1 MARSDHESSGE
12 APTVPV
18 LSNIEQTAKTR
29 ASRLVISQ
37 SLYPARRKRPLGK
50 SGPSAGLLSLL
61 LTVSRP
67 CADWREMAGWSSS
80 NSDTVW
86 LLLLRRKIQA
96 CASSRVARSGSYPE
110 PLCNP
115 FQTWPAHFNDFP
127 YLRPATLC
135 WLSRIEE
142 SNARFPQFEGARG
155 SGLAEARAHS
165 PRPGWSSLDNE
176 PVVVCVLDFHRVLM
190 TERTA

>member
-1 MARSDHESSGE
+1 MTALYCRSRREGPTASPLPVPSPRPDAGELAGARRSHRKERETFCPLKKPVSMARSDHESSGE

-50 SGPSAGLLSLL
+50 SGPSAGLLSLP

-86 LLLLRRKIQA
+86 LLLLRRG
-96 CASSRVARSGSYPE
+96 RYR
-110 PLCNP
+110 
-115 FQTWPAHFNDFP
+115 
-127 YLRPATLC
+127 
-135 WLSRIEE
+135 
-142 SNARFPQFEGARG
+142 
-155 SGLAEARAHS
+155 
-165 PRPGWSSLDNE
+165 
-176 PVVVCVLDFHRVLM
+176 RVLPP
-190 TERTA
+190 E

>member
-1 MARSDHESSGE
+1 LARAGHLRAFCLSCLLFPGRVRTGAKWRDG
-12 APTVPV
+12 V
-18 LSNIEQTAKTR
+18 LRTLIRCGYCSC
-29 ASRLVISQ
+29 
-37 SLYPARRKRPLGK
+37 
-50 SGPSAGLLSLL
+50 AG
-61 LTVSRP
+61 
-67 CADWREMAGWSSS
+67 
-80 NSDTVW
+80 
-86 LLLLRRKIQA
+86 KIQA

-176 PVVVCVLDFHRVLM
+176 PAPFARCRFRPTPRRRKRRHSRSTSVG
-190 TERTA
+190 RTGPDRQARM